1 MSIENSMVNNERKEA
16 NASLKDRT
24 ENNNMQNKPNQN
36 NKPSKCCDFCFD
48 EGVSQLSYGG
58 CSNSKC
64 QCHPLLSQCCGA
76 EKVCFASYAGDE
88 CLKCGKPFISQE
100 EGEKCICNHSNPT
113 TNCYPVMR
121 CACPIHY
128 GTGKK
133 VSPHP
138 TEKEC
143 EHNPKNLN
151 CYAYG
156 HGDKVFDCCPCT
168 CGKSCRNPLTHSD
181 KCECN
186 NTGKIKYR
194 RNGVI
199 GASES
204 SPISW
209 EEEFEEVFK
218 TWINDIPLED
228 IKSFITE
235 KYKEAYE
242 KGFIKSSEQ
251 LIPKIEAA
259 RKEGF
264 YARSELTQHA
274 KEMGRQA
281 ERQRIREVVEGMRKE
296 ETPFSKYHVIAINR
310 TIDDIIN
317 FLTKTSD
324 E

>member
-64 QCHPLLSQCCGA
+64 QCHQ
-76 EKVCFASYAGDE
+76 
-88 CLKCGKPFISQE
+88 PFVPQE

-209 EEEFEEVFK
+209 EEEFRK
-218 TWINDIPLED
+218 LA
-228 IKSFITE
+228 
-235 KYKEAYE
+235 YKETSLIEANV
-242 KGFIKSSEQ
+242 GVDFISE
-251 LIPKIEAA
+251 LIEAA
-259 RKEGF
+259 REEGH
-264 YARSELTQHA
+264 S
-274 KEMGRQA
+274 
-281 ERQRIREVVEGMRKE
+281 
-296 ETPFSKYHVIAINR
+296 
-310 TIDDIIN
+310 
-317 FLTKTSD
+317 
-324 E
+324 